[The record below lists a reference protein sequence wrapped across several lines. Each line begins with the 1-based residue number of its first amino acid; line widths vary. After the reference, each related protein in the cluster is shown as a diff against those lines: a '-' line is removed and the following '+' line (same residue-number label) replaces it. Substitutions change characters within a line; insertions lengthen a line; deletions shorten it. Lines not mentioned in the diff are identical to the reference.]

1 MIFRLPGTTFD
12 SAEGGQTTSFHRRRF
27 NVGGVG
33 VRPQVGIQ
41 ILCYVGSRSSDVAFF
56 FLYIWFLLQKKIC
69 AAPRANIS

>member
-1 MIFRLPGTTFD
+1 MIKKMIGPHPRVGLNSRGWGVMIVRLPGTTFD

-41 ILCYVGSRSSDVAFF
+41 IHCYVRV
-56 FLYIWFLLQKKIC
+56 QM
-69 AAPRANIS
+69 